1 MLIGIDARM
10 TPELLYCLARMG
22 HGDELVLA
30 DTNFPAAST
39 AAHCV
44 VKTPIQLPGLDAAGA
59 AGLICSV
66 FPLDGYV
73 PHAALRME
81 VDERPDEIT
90 EAHRAAFDV
99 LERHLPDGGG
109 LGSLE
114 RQDFYARAKTTFAVV
129 QCTEARAFGCFILRK
144 GVVF

>member
-10 TPELLYCLARMG
+10 TPDLLQCLARMG

-30 DTNFPAAST
+30 DVNFPADST
-39 AAHCV
+39 ARHCV
-44 VKTPIQLPGLDAAGA
+44 IDTPLHLPGLDAASA
-59 AGLICSV
+59 AELICSV

-73 PHAALRME
+73 PHCAYRME
-81 VDERPDEIT
+81 VDDKPDEMT
-90 EAHRAAFDV
+90 GAHTAVFDI
-99 LERHLPDGGG
+99 LSRQMPDGAG

-114 RQDFYARAKTTFAVV
+114 RQEFYRRAKTAFAVV
-129 QCTEARAFGCFILRK
+129 HCSETTGFGCFILKK